1 MFVFLARLILFM
13 IAVSAIRAA
22 VNFVQRLLSGGQ
34 GQRRTMARNSSPQ
47 SVATVLQ
54 QDPVCGTYVAVDSS
68 LKKIVSG
75 RVIHFCSSECRERY
89 VA

>member
-1 MFVFLARLILFM
+1 M
-13 IAVSAIRAA
+13 IAVSAIRYA
-22 VNFVQRLLSGGQ
+22 VSFVQRFLSGAQRQPRTVARPSNPRQ
-34 GQRRTMARNSSPQ
+34 GA
-47 SVATVLQ
+47 ATVLQ
-54 QDPVCGTYVAVDSS
+54 RDPVCGTYVAVDSS